1 MVDQALITNDYGEPA
16 IGAFARFGGSPQD
29 VIAPWLVVQPDA
41 QFFFAPAFSRRDA
54 YALGVEIAVIF

>member
-41 QFFFAPAFSRRDA
+41 QFFFAPRSRAATRMPSA
-54 YALGVEIAVIF
+54 SR